1 MGDVVIATATLDD
14 LRTAFPEAT
23 IDLDVMT
30 PFDAL
35 FEGDPRFGRVHR
47 TRVRERGRRVAETR
61 AWLARLRAGCYD
73 LIVDLQ
79 SNDHTRALLALARLA
94 GIRVP
99 HVAGY
104 HRRFP
109 YDVAPDHP
117 PRGVHVFER
126 ARATLDALGIDAAH
140 ERPSLH
146 VPAEDRERAAA
157 LLAEHGLAGSRYAVF
172 LPGSQAA
179 GFLKRWGA
187 ERYAALARALRA
199 GGIERVALLGGPDE
213 VDECAA
219 IAAAGGPLV
228 ANLCC
233 ASTIRALVP
242 LAEAAA
248 LVVANDTGTAH
259 VVAAAGRPMLV
270 LCGPTDPRRVKPLG
284 ASVESMQADLPCI
297 NCYRKTCAHHAC
309 MRALTPGAVATRALA
324 LAGATR

>member
-1 MGDVVIATATLDD
+1 MGDVVIATASVED
-14 LRTAFPEAT
+14 LRAAFPEAV
-23 IDLDVMT
+23 IDLDVVA

-35 FEGDPRFGRVHR
+35 FDGDPRFGKVHC

-61 AWLARLRAGCYD
+61 AWLARLRSGRYD
-73 LIVDLQ
+73 LVVDLQ
-79 SNDHTRALLALARLA
+79 SNDHTRALLTLAWLTGA
-94 GIRVP
+94 RVA

-126 ARATLDALGIDAAH
+126 ARATLGALGVEARH
-140 ERPSLH
+140 ERPALH
-146 VPAEDRERAAA
+146 VPEADRQRAAA
-157 LLAEHGLAGSRYAVF
+157 LLAEHGLFATRYAVF

-179 GFLKRWGA
+179 GHLKRWGA
-187 ERYAALARALRA
+187 ERYAALARALQV

-219 IAAAGGPLV
+219 IREAGGPVV

-233 ASTIRALVP
+233 ASSIQALVP

-284 ASVESMQADLPCI
+284 PGVESMQADLPCI

-309 MRALTPGAVATRALA
+309 MRALTPAAVAARALA
-324 LAGATR
+324 LAAP